1 MSKGQK
7 KNKKMEEININE
19 IEEETKKVEEI
30 ATEEIADEEI

>member
-1 MSKGQK
+1 
-7 KNKKMEEININE
+7 MEEININE